1 LLTDLHLRT
10 DQVLKRK
17 LYDVRHHL
25 TAAQAGLDM

>member
-1 LLTDLHLRT
+1 MHVLT